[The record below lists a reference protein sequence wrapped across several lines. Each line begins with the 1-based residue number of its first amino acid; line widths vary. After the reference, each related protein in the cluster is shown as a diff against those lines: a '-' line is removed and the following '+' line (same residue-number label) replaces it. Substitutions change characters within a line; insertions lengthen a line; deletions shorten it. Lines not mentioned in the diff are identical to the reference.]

1 MNTAN
6 ATPSDTQPR
15 SGRETIG
22 RVVAVS
28 GAQVTVG
35 LSAALADGG
44 RATVGKF
51 LGIVSGGIV
60 TVGLITE
67 ISERPVR
74 DQDPNC
80 RSTALM
86 DLVGE
91 IRANA
96 SGAAY
101 FQRGMTEYPMIGE
114 PAVLMNEREL
124 RLIYSSLTSKSSN
137 VGMLQQDQTI
147 PAQIDVEQL
156 VS

>member
-1 MNTAN
+1 MDRRMSIAS

-15 SGRETIG
+15 SGRDTIG

-28 GAQVTVG
+28 GSQVTVG
-35 LSAALADGG
+35 LSAALVDGG

-51 LGIVSGGIV
+51 LGVVSGGIV

-67 ISERPVR
+67 ISERPLR
-74 DQDPNC
+74 DQDPHC

-101 FQRGMTEYPMIGE
+101 F
-114 PAVLMNEREL
+114 
-124 RLIYSSLTSKSSN
+124 
-137 VGMLQQDQTI
+137 
-147 PAQIDVEQL
+147 
-156 VS
+156 